1 MTDVERFFALIAL
14 TGLLG
19 LLIVGILW
27 ITIPPAKASVPTTC
41 EGKLA
46 QARQQSDGWF
56 EAYQETVGFIE
67 TARPL
72 VRQQILTWRH
82 EGKTWTWIKNNPVG
96 KAFYGPLQYTYTN
109 DK

>member
-1 MTDVERFFALIAL
+1 MNKWIVIAAIL
-14 TGLLG
+14 STPTS
-19 LLIVGILW
+19 VG
-27 ITIPPAKASVPTTC
+27 ANVPTTC

-72 VRQQILTWRH
+72 IRQQILVWRH

-109 DK
+109 HK